1 MQWLAEVCV
10 KRPVFATMLIL
21 SLVVVGA
28 FSFFSLGVDLF
39 PKIDFPTITITVI
52 NPGASPQEIETE
64 VTQKVEEA
72 VNTISGIDELR
83 STSIEGISQV
93 FVQFVLEKNVNV
105 AAQEVENRVQTVIPN
120 LPDTAD
126 QPTVQKLDT
135 DAAPVLRI
143 AVSAPTSLR
152 DVTEVAKHQVKERIE
167 SVNGVGQ
174 VTIIGG
180 RERQINVW
188 IDPDKMRSYNIT
200 AAEITNALRIQ
211 NIEFPSGRLDGGQTE
226 TSVRTLGKIQKP
238 EEFANVVIAARGSY
252 QVKVKDIGY
261 VEDGAEE
268 IRSQALLNGQP
279 AVTLIVSK
287 QSGQNTVAVA
297 EELKSRL
304 KDIEQTLPK
313 NYRMQIIGDNSV
325 FIENSLHAIEEHLVV
340 GGLLASIVVFLFLW
354 SFRSTIIAALAIPTS
369 IISTFALMYA
379 MGYTLN
385 SITMLS
391 LTLMVGIVIDDA
403 IVVLENIYRFVEE
416 KGMDPYQAAIEGT
429 REIGMAVLAT
439 TLSLMAVFV
448 PIGFMQGIV
457 GRFMSSFGLTASFAI
472 GVSLIVSFT
481 LTPMLAARLI
491 KKPQIREDPTNE
503 YDDIAE
509 EKAEAFERSDTA
521 GNAEI
526 QEIKGDGLTTGVHRD
541 EPIYADKPAHHSGG
555 KDSRFYRY
563 IDGTYTWLLKF
574 SMARRWLIVALCA
587 LVFLSIIPLF
597 MFVGKNF
604 LPVDDQS
611 QYEISVRAPEGYSL
625 GATSQLLERIAA
637 EIRKMPG
644 VTDTLVTIG
653 GGQQQVVNSG
663 SLYVKLT
670 DIKERPKSQEQMM
683 VDTRELLKSFPSELR
698 TSVQPVAAFSGGGQR
713 NANVQFLISG
723 PDIKVLQEASAK
735 LLEKMKTIPDAVDVD
750 STLIAGKPEVQLEVD
765 RDTAADLGVRIGDV
779 SQALNTLVAGQEAT
793 TFNQGADQYEV
804 RVRAINNYRTN
815 IEGLKRLVVPSSK
828 IGVVSLDRLIKVKEA
843 TGPSSVDRLNRQR
856 QVTLLANTKP
866 GGSATGITS
875 ALDGFVKELNL
886 PEGYKTGYV
895 GQSKELG
902 KSLFYFMLAI
912 ALSFIFMYIVLA
924 AQFESFVHPITILLT
939 LPLSIPFGIVS
950 LLATGQ
956 TVNIFSGLG
965 LLLLFGVVKKN
976 AILQIDHTNT
986 LRERGMNRYDAIIQA
1001 NRDRLRPILM
1011 TTIALVA
1018 GMIPLVLSTGA
1029 GAGTNRSIGVLVV
1042 GGQSLCLLLTLLAV
1056 PVFYSLFDDLI
1067 EAKIFRRLNNLS
1079 SGIFRGVRQKFTAA
1093 TASLF
1098 SKLGLKMRKHAR

>member
-21 SLVVVGA
+21 SLVTVGA

-64 VTQKVEEA
+64 VTEKIEEA

-83 STSIEGISQV
+83 SSSIEGISQV
-93 FVQFVLEKNVNV
+93 FVQFVLEKDVNV

-120 LPDTAD
+120 LPETAE

-143 AVSAPTSLR
+143 AVSAPTNLR
-152 DVTEVAKHQVKERIE
+152 DVTETARTKIKERIE

-174 VTIIGG
+174 VSIIGG

-188 IDPDKMRSYNIT
+188 VDPDKMRSYNVT
-200 AAEITNALRIQ
+200 AGEITNALRLQ
-211 NIEFPSGRLDGGQTE
+211 NIEFPSGRLDEGQTE
-226 TSVRTLGKIQKP
+226 TSVRTLGKIRKP
-238 EEFANVVIAARGSY
+238 EEFANVVIATRGTY
-252 QVKVKDIGY
+252 QVKVKDLGY

-297 EELKSRL
+297 RELKERL
-304 KDIEQTLPK
+304 KEIEPTLPK
-313 NYRMQIIGDNSV
+313 NYRMQIIGDNSI

-340 GGLLASIVVFLFLW
+340 GGILAAIVVFLFLW

-416 KGMDPYQAAIEGT
+416 KGMPPFQAAIEGT
-429 REIGMAVLAT
+429 REIGLAVLAT

-472 GVSLIVSFT
+472 LVSLIVSFT

-491 KKPQIREDPTNE
+491 KPKKEED
-503 YDDIAE
+503 I
-509 EKAEAFERSDTA
+509 EKQVEPVGEGEAKKIS
-521 GNAEI
+521 
-526 QEIKGDGLTTGVHRD
+526 GDGMLESHYEEPLTNRNE
-541 EPIYADKPAHHSGG
+541 EPTTEGHSS
-555 KDSRFYRY
+555 KNSWFYSK

-574 SMARRWLIVALCA
+574 SMAHRWLIVLMCV
-587 LVFLSIIPLF
+587 LVFISIVPLF

-625 GATSQLLERIAA
+625 SATSQLLERIAG
-637 EIRKMPG
+637 EIRKTPG

-653 GGQQQVVNSG
+653 GGQQQVVNNG
-663 SLYVKLT
+663 TIYVKLT
-670 DIKERPKSQEQMM
+670 DTSEREKSQEQLMS
-683 VDTRELLKSFPSELR
+683 DARELLKKFPPELR
-698 TSVQPVAAFSGGGQR
+698 TGVQQVQAFSGGGFR
-713 NANVQFLISG
+713 NANVQFLIAG
-723 PDIKVLQEASAK
+723 PDLKKLEEASTI

-750 STLIAGKPEVQLEVD
+750 STLISGKPEVQLEID
-765 RDTAADLGVRIGDV
+765 RDTAADLGVRVGDI

-793 TFNQGADQYEV
+793 TFNEGTDQYEV
-804 RVRAINNYRTN
+804 RVRAINNYRTD
-815 IEGLKRLVVPSSK
+815 IEGLSRLVVPSTK
-828 IGVVSLDRLIKVKEA
+828 LGVVSLDRLVKVKQG
-843 TGPSSVDRLNRQR
+843 TGPSSVERTNRQR
-856 QVTLLANTKP
+856 QVTLLANTRP
-866 GGSATGITS
+866 GGSAANITN
-875 ALDGFVKELNL
+875 AIDGFVKELNM
-886 PEGYKTGYV
+886 PAGYTTGYV
-895 GQSKELG
+895 GQSKEMG
-902 KSLFYFMLAI
+902 KAGFYFLLAI
-912 ALSFIFMYIVLA
+912 SLSFIFMYIVLA
-924 AQFESFVHPITILLT
+924 AQFESFIHPVTILLT
-939 LPLSIPFGIVS
+939 LPLSIPFGILS
-950 LLATGQ
+950 LLIAGQ

-986 LRERGMNRYDAIIQA
+986 LRERGMNRYDAVIQA

-1018 GMIPLVLSTGA
+1018 GMIPLVVSTGA

-1056 PVFYSLFDDLI
+1056 PVFYSLFDDVSQWR
-1067 EAKIFRRLNNLS
+1067 IFGRAGDYSSRFFGGIRR
-1079 SGIFRGVRQKFTAA
+1079 RFTAA
-1093 TASLF
+1093 ASSIF
-1098 SKLGLKMRKHAR
+1098 SKQ